1 MDNSKIDKQHILARL
16 WRYQSERVPL
26 VAIVMMAALTTG
38 ALYHF
43 AETSFV
49 RYLASTAIVVLYLI
63 QIRVS
68 DEKKDFDHDNKFYK
82 TRPVQRGL
90 VTLDELYKVGQF
102 AIVMQLLIYASFLD
116 LRIFV
121 LGLLSQGYAF
131 LTRKEFYV
139 RKWLRKHLLTY
150 NLLHQVQIIILFFAV
165 INIIQPTKISYT
177 QLLLFTLINIAT
189 VELARK
195 TLPANEDAAKD
206 SYSARLGYKGVAV
219 ALIFFAVLAAA
230 FSAYLISQY
239 PRNAIFMILPIVAL
253 IPIVNYAYHYAIDP
267 NKRNQ
272 KGIENSAILLFVAC
286 MLSVILGT

>member
-1 MDNSKIDKQHILARL
+1 MDNSKIDKRHILARL
-16 WRYQSERVPL
+16 WRYQSERAPL
-26 VAIVMMAALTTG
+26 VVIVTMAALITG
-38 ALYHF
+38 VLYHF
-43 AETSFV
+43 AETSVV
-49 RYLASTAIVVLYLI
+49 RYLASIIIVVLYLI

-90 VTLDELYKVGQF
+90 VTLDELYRVGQF
-102 AIVMQLLIYASFLD
+102 AMAAQLLIYASFLD

-131 LTRKEFYV
+131 LTRREFYI

-150 NLLHQVQIIILFFAV
+150 NLLHQVQLIVLFFAV
-165 INIIQPTKISYT
+165 INIIQPTKLSYT
-177 QLLLFTLINIAT
+177 QLLLFTLINIAI

-195 TLPANEDAAKD
+195 TLPASEDAAKD

-219 ALIFFAVLAAA
+219 ALTVFSILAAA
-230 FSAYLISQY
+230 FSAYSISQH
-239 PRNAIFMILPIVAL
+239 PRNPIFMVLPIIAL
-253 IPIVNYAYHYAIDP
+253 IPIANYAYHYAIDP
-267 NKRNQ
+267 SKPNQ
-272 KGIENSAILLFVAC
+272 KGLEYSAILMFVVC